1 LPQLDSRIDLFER
14 RLKAQSQRLKQAATE
29 LIPKG
34 LRTPKGTL
42 IELDDEDEGRKNK
55 RKIDPEREVERL
67 RLKVRG

>member
-1 LPQLDSRIDLFER
+1 
-14 RLKAQSQRLKQAATE
+14 